1 MNLKDELNLCM
12 KPNSVEAGCD
22 EAGRGCLAGPVFAAA
37 VILPHNFNCKELN
50 DSKMLTEK
58 QRNELRKIIE
68 ANAICYSVA
77 SCSPEEIDTLNILWA
92 SVNAMHKALS
102 SLTVQPNHIIV
113 DGNRFLPFKEIEHTC
128 VVKGDSKFQ
137 SIAAASILAKTYRD
151 DYMKRIGEQF
161 PEYEWATNKGYPT
174 KKHRLAIK
182 HYGITEYHRKS
193 FNLIEKQYELNFSE
207 S

>member
-1 MNLKDELNLCM
+1 MPTKEQ
-12 KPNSVEAGCD
+12 SSIES
-22 EAGRGCLAGPVFAAA
+22 A
-37 VILPHNFNCKELN
+37 VSN
-50 DSKMLTEK
+50 
-58 QRNELRKIIE
+58 
-68 ANAICYSVA
+68 
-77 SCSPEEIDTLNILWA
+77 
-92 SVNAMHKALS
+92 
-102 SLTVQPNHIIV
+102 
-113 DGNRFLPFKEIEHTC
+113 
-128 VVKGDSKFQ
+128 SKFQ

>member
-1 MNLKDELNLCM
+1 
-12 KPNSVEAGCD
+12 
-22 EAGRGCLAGPVFAAA
+22 
-37 VILPHNFNCKELN
+37 
-50 DSKMLTEK
+50 
-58 QRNELRKIIE
+58 
-68 ANAICYSVA
+68 
-77 SCSPEEIDTLNILWA
+77 
-92 SVNAMHKALS
+92 MHKALS

-193 FNLIEKQYELNFSE
+193 SNLIEKQYELNFSE

>member
-1 MNLKDELNLCM
+1 MKVRDVLKVCM
-12 KPNSVEAGCD
+12 KPNAIEAGCD

-37 VILPHNFNCKELN
+37 VVLPHDFDCKELN
-50 DSKMLTEK
+50 DSKKLTEK
-58 QRNELRKIIE
+58 QRIELRYVIE
-68 ANAICYSVA
+68 ANAICYYVA
-77 SCSPEEIDTLNILWA
+77 SCSSDEIDAQNILWA
-92 SVNAMHKALS
+92 SVSAMHKALS
-102 SLTVQPNHIIV
+102 NLTIQPDHIIV
-113 DGNRFLPFKEIEHTC
+113 DGNRFLPFKEIEYTC